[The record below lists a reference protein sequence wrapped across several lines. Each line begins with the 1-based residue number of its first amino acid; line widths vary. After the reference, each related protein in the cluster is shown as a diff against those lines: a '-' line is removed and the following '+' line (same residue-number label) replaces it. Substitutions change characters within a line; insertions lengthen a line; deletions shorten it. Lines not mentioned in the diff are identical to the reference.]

1 MKIFVSLSIRNEK
14 FLTLSRK
21 NFQSETTQ
29 KKGKFSLSMIALW
42 MSYSTRSHSIRD
54 LRYSFS
60 LNSIEK
66 RDRKKKDLENFDQ
79 SITPCRRENLIKH
92 RLMKRHKTFF
102 LAHKLIQI

>member
-1 MKIFVSLSIRNEK
+1 MKIFISLSIRNEK
-14 FLTLSRK
+14 YLTLSRK

-66 RDRKKKDLENFDQ
+66 RDRKKR
-79 SITPCRRENLIKH
+79 I
-92 RLMKRHKTFF
+92 
-102 LAHKLIQI
+102 